1 MPVVDVTLVLRRK
14 TSNQGPVVDY
24 RELDRLLAQGSYKKL
39 LIMRQPIINSAPSDV
54 VPIWVSKAEHPKAV
68 KPTDLHILE
77 SIVWRELQN
86 GTKSVILDALE
97 YLMIENGIERALRFV
112 GKLRD
117 MAILTGATFY
127 VTVSDG
133 IDEKTRAML
142 RRIVE

>member
-1 MPVVDVTLVLRRK
+1 MHVALPLRRK
-14 TSNQGPVVDY
+14 RDVQTPIIDY
-24 RELDRLLAQGSYKKL
+24 RELDRLLTQDSYKKL
-39 LIMRQPIINSAPSDV
+39 LITRRPIVNSTPSDV
-54 VPIWVSKAEHPKAV
+54 VLIWVSKAGHPRAI

-77 SIVWRELQN
+77 SIVWKELQN

-97 YLMIENGIERALRFV
+97 YLIIENGLESALRFV

-117 MAILTGATFY
+117 IAILNGAKFY
-127 VTVSDG
+127 VTVSEG

>member
-1 MPVVDVTLVLRRK
+1 M
-14 TSNQGPVVDY
+14 
-24 RELDRLLAQGSYKKL
+24 
-39 LIMRQPIINSAPSDV
+39 
-54 VPIWVSKAEHPKAV
+54 PIWVSKAEHPKAV

-77 SIVWRELQN
+77 SIIWRELQN

-97 YLMIENGIERALRFV
+97 YLMIENGVERALRFV

-127 VTVSDG
+127 VTVSEG

>member
-1 MPVVDVTLVLRRK
+1 MALVLRRK

-24 RELDRLLAQGSYKKL
+24 RELDRLLAQGGYKKL
-39 LIMRQPIINSAPSDV
+39 LITRQPIINSAPSDV

-77 SIVWRELQN
+77 SIIWRELQN

-97 YLMIENGIERALRFV
+97 YLMIENGVERALRFV

-127 VTVSDG
+127 VTVSEG

>member
-1 MPVVDVTLVLRRK
+1 MRRK

-24 RELDRLLAQGSYKKL
+24 RELDRLLAQGGYKKL
-39 LIMRQPIINSAPSDV
+39 LITRQPIINSAPSDV

-77 SIVWRELQN
+77 SIIWRELQN

-97 YLMIENGIERALRFV
+97 YLMIENGVERALRFV

-127 VTVSDG
+127 VTVSEG

>member
-1 MPVVDVTLVLRRK
+1 M
-14 TSNQGPVVDY
+14 
-24 RELDRLLAQGSYKKL
+24 
-39 LIMRQPIINSAPSDV
+39 NSAPSDV

-77 SIVWRELQN
+77 SIIWRELQN

-97 YLMIENGIERALRFV
+97 YLMIENGVERALRFV

-127 VTVSDG
+127 VTVSEGG